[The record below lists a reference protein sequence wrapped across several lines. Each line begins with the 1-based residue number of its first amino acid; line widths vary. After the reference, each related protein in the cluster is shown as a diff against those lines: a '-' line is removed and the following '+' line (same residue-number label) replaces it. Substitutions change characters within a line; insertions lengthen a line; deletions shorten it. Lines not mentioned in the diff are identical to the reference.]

1 MNAITPA
8 NEIPPDQSTAAS
20 GTFPTEHT
28 NESTATSGPTITFST
43 VFGQPDSSVR
53 NNALKKSIGKSAT
66 KPAITN
72 PAVISF
78 QSIAQSPRKLW
89 ATSDQAWTEVSR
101 CLHERA
107 F

>member
-28 NESTATSGPTITFST
+28 NERTATSGPTITFCS
-43 VFGQPDSSVR
+43 VFSQPVSSVR
-53 NNALKKSIGKSAT
+53 KSALKKSIGRSAM

-78 QSIAQSPRKLW
+78 QSISQSPRKL
-89 ATSDQAWTEVSR
+89 
-101 CLHERA
+101 
-107 F
+107 